1 MESIPAEYQDLF
13 DRESI
18 AHVSTIMPDG
28 TPQVTP
34 VWVDIDDE
42 GYILINTVRSR
53 QKARNIS
60 ENPKIG
66 LSITDPDDPY
76 QYLSIRGAVEEMTT
90 EGAVDHI
97 DQLAQRYMDVEE
109 YPYHDDEESDR
120 VIVRIRPDRV
130 IAGQ

>member
-1 MESIPAEYQDLF
+1 MESIPAAYEDLF
-13 DRESI
+13 DKESI
-18 AHVSTIMPDG
+18 AHVSTLMPDG

-34 VWVDIDDE
+34 VWVDVDDE
-42 GYILINTVRSR
+42 GYVCINTVRDR
-53 QKARNIS
+53 QKAKNLS
-60 ENPKIG
+60 ENPKVG

-76 QYLSIRGAVEEMTT
+76 RYLSIRGAVEEMTT

-97 DQLAQRYMDVEE
+97 DRLAQRYMDVEE